1 MISPKLFVSS
11 RREERRGEAPGPQ
24 PGQNWD
30 NEDNYCTDT
39 TALEDPHINHII
51 VQDSAV
57 SGSHQQQPRPQYH
70 PHQREGPF
78 SPRRKVKI
86 LFY

>member
-30 NEDNYCTDT
+30 NEDNYCTST
-39 TALEDPHINHII
+39 TALEDPHITT
-51 VQDSAV
+51 S
-57 SGSHQQQPRPQYH
+57 
-70 PHQREGPF
+70 
-78 SPRRKVKI
+78 
-86 LFY
+86 